1 MHIYVYLAIV
11 FNIAA
16 TTSKTLIARE
26 ALVPLTMDN
35 LMLRRMLVMIGIL
48 ILLIGSILLTYGVF
62 KNNNTYIIISIVGVV
77 VSYLISKYVIKLQ
90 KESRKNK

>member
-1 MHIYVYLAIV
+1 
-11 FNIAA
+11 
-16 TTSKTLIARE
+16 
-26 ALVPLTMDN
+26 MDN